1 MTSTWNGPM
10 LVSLRSSPRVRD
22 AAHDMVDAV
31 VDDKCKTVRD
41 AEVGVLTQAGD
52 EEQLVAARM
61 TVEVVAIVE
70 VAVAGSDLADRLGH
84 LMDRKIV
91 QW

>member
-1 MTSTWNGPM
+1 
-10 LVSLRSSPRVRD
+10 
-22 AAHDMVDAV
+22 MVDAV

-41 AEVGVLTQAGD
+41 AEVGVLPQAGD

-61 TVEVVAIVE
+61 TVEVVTIVE